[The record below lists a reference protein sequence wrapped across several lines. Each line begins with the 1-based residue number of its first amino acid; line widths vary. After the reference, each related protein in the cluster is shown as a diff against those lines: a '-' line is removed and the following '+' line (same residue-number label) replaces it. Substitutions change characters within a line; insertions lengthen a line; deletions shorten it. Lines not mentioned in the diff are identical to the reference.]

1 MSSKTINLK
10 QIFKTLTILLLLNL
24 NFQVAQGFWF
34 SADDELVTLDNV
46 DLNQFLG
53 RWYQIARNPLFF
65 EPANCPCAQQTL
77 SLNSSN
83 IVEVY
88 NSCNKDTV
96 NGKLQEISGTA
107 TSEDPINNSKFSI
120 DFGLF
125 AKGKYWI
132 IALAPDYS
140 WAVVTDPNRWSLYI
154 LSKTP
159 DLSPSD
165 YATALNLA
173 EQQTDISKLKTTDHK
188 NCTYP

>member
-1 MSSKTINLK
+1 MLSNSINLK
-10 QIFKTLTILLLLNL
+10 SLFKKILILVLI
-24 NFQVAQGFWF
+24 NFCFSTTYGFWF
-34 SADDELVTLDNV
+34 SSDDELVTVKNV
-46 DLNQFLG
+46 DLNLFLG

-65 EPANCPCAQQTL
+65 EPENCPCAQQTL
-77 SLNSSN
+77 TLNSKN

-107 TSEDPINNSKFSI
+107 TSVDPINNSKFSI

-159 DLSPSD
+159 TLSAND
-165 YATALNLA
+165 YALALSQA
-173 EQQTDISKLKTTDHK
+173 ELQTDISKLKRTDHT